1 MLEVPALQTVH
12 GCCYYVAVLA
22 DRAATED
29 VESSLSSLCKLAT
42 NWECVPM
49 LLDGLT
55 AYIRGLLPLLEQRE
69 APSVEN
75 GINVLFNQ
83 IVQVGQLFF

>member
-1 MLEVPALQTVH
+1 MCV
-12 GCCYYVAVLA
+12 CAVLA
-22 DRAATED
+22 DRAVTED
-29 VESSLSSLCKLAT
+29 VESSLSSLSKLAT

-49 LLDGLT
+49 ILEGLT

-69 APSVEN
+69 APTVES

-83 IVQVGQLFF
+83 IVQVRHIDHFTASIIVIVKN

>member
-1 MLEVPALQTVH
+1 
-12 GCCYYVAVLA
+12 
-22 DRAATED
+22 
-29 VESSLSSLCKLAT
+29 
-42 NWECVPM
+42 M
-49 LLDGLT
+49 LLDSLT

-83 IVQVGQLFF
+83 IVQVGLLFVSVK

>member
-1 MLEVPALQTVH
+1 LSVIILT
-12 GCCYYVAVLA
+12 GLFLLYVAVLA
-22 DRAATED
+22 DRAVTED
-29 VESSLSSLCKLAT
+29 VESSLSSLSKLAC

-49 LLDGLT
+49 ILEGLT

-75 GINVLFNQ
+75 GINILFNQ
-83 IVQVGQLFF
+83 IVQVIY